1 MMLTERFVLMSKW
14 SNKLIKEMMKKASL
28 QTQLS
33 TWWTEAS
40 CQLFAL
46 PYPYLNQFDLI
57 LSFYLFLSRQQPT
70 RSQLLWPLVLWSKGA
85 GTLLLR
91 SVQCSPSPPT
101 PHTHPETRIWRK
113 SAMRSAS
120 GTGEERERQWL
131 KRPDA
136 VRTLAES
143 GAGPHSQDSQGI
155 VLPSAY
161 QGGPNPIQWTPLP
174 PPWQGEE
181 VFAWMGEKKEGRE
194 ELDSPKHLPVL
205 ISSFSAVGC
214 T

>member
-1 MMLTERFVLMSKW
+1 MSTPHK
-14 SNKLIKEMMKKASL
+14 
-28 QTQLS
+28 TQEPGCVAAPTAPS
-33 TWWTEAS
+33 SQVQSQKVEA
-40 CQLFAL
+40 
-46 PYPYLNQFDLI
+46 P
-57 LSFYLFLSRQQPT
+57 
-70 RSQLLWPLVLWSKGA
+70 SQLDLSSSSSRHLAAPA
-85 GTLLLR
+85 
-91 SVQCSPSPPT
+91 

-161 QGGPNPIQWTPLP
+161 QGGPNPIQRTPLP